1 MSDDGAAGTESTPA
15 AISALVASHRE
26 FLAFVERRVRDKSLA
41 EDLVQEAFAK
51 SLSTVDTVENPE
63 SIRAW
68 FYRSLRNAIVD
79 HHRRDASLGR
89 KLDALTR
96 ELDGAEFLTEVD
108 RVACQCVTKLT
119 ALLKP
124 EYAEALR
131 KIELDGLSVKDY
143 AERAGVTANNAA
155 VRVFRAR
162 AALREQLKRACG
174 TCADH
179 GCLDCTCDHSRM
191 HCCKT

>member
-1 MSDDGAAGTESTPA
+1 M
-15 AISALVASHRE
+15 LVASHRE
-26 FLAFVERRVRDKSLA
+26 FLAFVERRVRDKALA
-41 EDLVQEAFAK
+41 EDLVQEAFTK
-51 SLSTVDTVENPE
+51 SLATIDTVENPE

-79 HHRRDASLGR
+79 QHRRDASVGR

-96 ELDGAEFLTEVD
+96 ELEGAELAAEVD
-108 RVACQCVTKLT
+108 RVACQCVMKLT

-124 EYAEALR
+124 EYADALQQV
-131 KIELDGLSVKDY
+131 ELDGVSVKDY
-143 AERAGVTANNAA
+143 AERTGVTANNAA

-162 AALREQLKRACG
+162 AALREQVRRSCG

-179 GCLDCTCDHSRM
+179 GCLDCTCDHAKM
-191 HCCKT
+191 HCCKS